1 VREEWGQSIA
11 PVSRWE
17 SLGCD
22 AVGDRGI
29 SRLGTSIERICYA
42 RGIGA
47 DSRLL
52 VSVAYGKDW
61 QAAEMDSYQ
70 Y

>member
-1 VREEWGQSIA
+1 VREGWGRSIA
-11 PVSRWE
+11 EVSRWE
-17 SLGCD
+17 NLGCD

-29 SRLGTSIERICYA
+29 SRLGTPIERICYA
-42 RGIGA
+42 RGLGA

-52 VSVAYGKDW
+52 VSVAYGRDW
-61 QAAEMDSYQ
+61 RPAELDSYQ

>member
-1 VREEWGQSIA
+1 VREEWGRSIA
-11 PVSRWE
+11 SVTRWE
-17 SLGCD
+17 NLGCD
-22 AVGDRGI
+22 AVGERGI

-52 VSVAYGKDW
+52 VSVAYGRDW
-61 QAAEMDSYQ
+61 QPAELGSYE

>member
-1 VREEWGQSIA
+1 
-11 PVSRWE
+11 
-17 SLGCD
+17 
-22 AVGDRGI
+22 VGDRGI